1 MSDNGKTF
9 KGAARFI
16 KKIMSNSEVID
27 YLSGRGVEWHFNVE
41 RAPWWGGMFERM
53 VGSTKKCLRK
63 MIGKA
68 RLSFDEMNTAII
80 EVEMILNSRPI
91 SYVSTEDPEEP
102 LTPSHL
108 MVGRCL
114 LNLPDNLCYKDVD
127 HDYSPQITQEVIAR
141 RMRHLSIMLNRFSKR
156 WTTEYL
162 IGLRE
167 SHSYNNKKT
176 SSSVEITKGDI
187 VVVHEKKPRGFW
199 SLGRVEET
207 LPGRD
212 DQVRSAVIRVFTGG
226 KKSKTIRRPVQRLYP
241 IEISGRISTLT
252 GKDMPTQTIAPT
264 TQSEANVLQR
274 RKSTRGAALEAR
286 DRIIAQ
292 SLSGKK

>member
-1 MSDNGKTF
+1 MGVDFAGPLYVRPSTPCKAEDKIYICLFTCCVVHAVHLKVVVNLSVSSFIRRLKRFIARRGLPRRIVSNNGKTF

-108 MVGRCL
+108 MVGRRL

-127 HDYSPQITQEVIAR
+127 HDYNPQITQEVIAR
-141 RMRHLSIMLNRFSKR
+141 RMRHLSIMLNRFWKR

-167 SHSYNNKKT
+167 NIVT
-176 SSSVEITKGDI
+176 IT
-187 VVVHEKKPRGFW
+187 
-199 SLGRVEET
+199 
-207 LPGRD
+207 
-212 DQVRSAVIRVFTGG
+212 
-226 KKSKTIRRPVQRLYP
+226 RREV
-241 IEISGRISTLT
+241 
-252 GKDMPTQTIAPT
+252 
-264 TQSEANVLQR
+264 
-274 RKSTRGAALEAR
+274 AL
-286 DRIIAQ
+286 
-292 SLSGKK
+292 